1 MEFNPEK
8 FIEEISPQLKEIVDG
23 KAIAAVSGGVDST
36 TASVLSYKILGE
48 KIIPIMIDTG
58 FLRENEAN
66 NVKNML
72 KDIMPLQII
81 DESERFISGLEGLS
95 DAEEKRKKFR
105 QLFYDTLSRLVK
117 EYNAKYLIQGT
128 IAADWV
134 ETQGGIKTQHNVLV
148 QLGIDTE
155 KEWGFK
161 VVEPLADLYKD
172 EVRALARYLGL
183 PKEIYNRQPFPGP
196 GLLVRTVGKLTREKL
211 ELVRRATAIVER
223 NLSNL
228 NLSQYFAVIFE
239 SDAEYNEKLSSEVGC
254 KVKIYKSLATG
265 VKGDVRAYG
274 NVAGLECSK
283 DYESLREIMEK
294 ITKYNITHVVV
305 KVKDKDPNGVY
316 TVGIRAVI
324 TQDFM
329 TADFAKI
336 DWDLLEKIADEINI
350 QKIKE
355 IVYDITTKPPA
366 TIEYE

>member
-1 MEFNPEK
+1 MEFNPQD
-8 FIEEISPQLKEIVDG
+8 FIKEIEPQLKEIVDG

-36 TASVLSYKILGE
+36 TAAVLSYKILGNRV
-48 KIIPIMIDTG
+48 IPVMIDTG
-58 FLRENEAN
+58 FLREREAER
-66 NVKNML
+66 VKEML

-81 DESERFISGLEGLS
+81 DVKEEFISAIEGLS

-105 QLFYDTLSRLVK
+105 KLFYDTLSKVVK
-117 EYNAKYLIQGT
+117 EYGAKYLIQGT

-155 KEWGFK
+155 REWGFK

-183 PKEIYNRQPFPGP
+183 PKEIYARQPFPGP
-196 GLLVRTVGKLTREKL
+196 GLLVRVVGKLTREKL
-211 ELVRRATAIVER
+211 ELVRTATDVIEK

-239 SDAEYNEKLSSEVGC
+239 SDGVYDPKLSSEVGC
-254 KVKIYKSLATG
+254 NVKIYNSLATG

-274 NVAGLECSK
+274 HIASIDCNK
-283 DYESLREIMEK
+283 DYEALREVMEK
-294 ITKYNITHVVV
+294 LTSYDITHVVV
-305 KVKDKDPNGVY
+305 KVKDIYSNGIY
-316 TVGIRAVI
+316 TIGIRAVT

-329 TADFAKI
+329 TADFAKL
-336 DWDLLEKIADEINI
+336 DFELLRKIGNELRFEKIREV
-350 QKIKE
+350 
-355 IVYDITTKPPA
+355 VYDVTTKPPA
-366 TIEYE
+366 TIEFE